1 MSLVGPRPPLPEEVA
16 QYGGDVYRRLVV
28 KPGLTGLW
36 QVSGRSDLSWEES
49 VRLDLRYVD
58 NWTLALDLQ
67 IMWKTWS
74 AVVRGRARTRPPGG
88 WDGDPGARSRRVRM
102 RKWTELTD
110 RVGNVVQG

>member
-1 MSLVGPRPPLPEEVA
+1 MSLVGPRPIVA
-16 QYGGDVYRRLVV
+16 AEIDRYGRHFSDYCSVR
-28 KPGLTGLW
+28 PGLTGLW

-74 AVVRGRARTRPPGG
+74 AVFKGS
-88 WDGDPGARSRRVRM
+88 GAY
-102 RKWTELTD
+102 
-110 RVGNVVQG
+110 